1 MKKKLLALLMGT
13 SLVLA
18 ACGGGGDEATEP
30 KEEAETTPTEET
42 ETETGDTGAVNVA
55 AAEDVYKQS
64 CAGCHG
70 GNLEGGFGPQLEDI
84 GSKLSQADIE
94 DIIANGQGSMS
105 GGIIT
110 GDDAVNVAAWL
121 AEKK

>member
-18 ACGGGGDEATEP
+18 ACGGGDEATEP

-42 ETETGDTGAVNVA
+42 ETETGDTGAVNV